1 MAKQAEIDYIKNI
14 GGESVYEAH
23 IEKPFPFDE
32 CGSLLSEIGA
42 VISLLPPPPA
52 RLLDLGCGSG
62 WTSVFFAKRGYE
74 VMGVDIAPDM
84 IQLAEQNKERNR
96 LENLSFIISDY
107 ESLNFDNEFDVVV
120 FFDSLHHAED
130 ETLALEKAFKSLKK
144 GGFCIAAEPGRGHEK
159 KSTVVDV
166 VNKYGVTEK
175 SMPPKKI
182 IKIGKKIGF
191 TRFKKYP
198 HFNSLNKLIYGK
210 HVYEKKWLNKI
221 RKCEFLNALASF
233 FLIYFY
239 KRYSGITVMKK

>member
-52 RLLDLGCGSG
+52 KLLDLGCGSG

-74 VMGVDIAPDM
+74 VVGVDIAPDM
-84 IQLAEQNKERNR
+84 IFLAEQNKERNR
-96 LENLSFIISDY
+96 IKNLKFVVSDY
-107 ESLNFDNEFDVVV
+107 EGLDFKEEFDYVV
-120 FFDSLHHAED
+120 FFDSLHHAEN
-130 ETLALEKAFKSLKK
+130 EVLALEKAFRSLKK
-144 GGFCIAAEPGRGHEK
+144 GGLCIASEPGRGHDQSNSTKEIVK
-159 KSTVVDV
+159 KL
-166 VNKYGVTEK
+166 GVTEK

-198 HFNSLNKLIYGK
+198 HFNSLNKLIYRK
-210 HVYEKKWLNKI
+210 PVYEKKWLNRIK
-221 RKCEFLNALASF
+221 KNNLLNSLASF

-239 KRYSGITVMKK
+239 KHSSGITVMEK